1 MKVSPGVLLYCIVAV
16 LLTGCADFK
25 TVTIEEWPAE
35 RVEFSEEIVEL
46 YRDVSKASG
55 MIDAVEGYA
64 DIWIK
69 TPKREKRVYSNI
81 QLEKE
86 RTMRII
92 VSSGILGWP
101 VADMYFRPDS
111 LFVHDML
118 NNVLLVGSNHPD
130 NLEKILGVRSGYEL
144 FSNALTGMIPMNE
157 PLEAVQSVHKSGSR
171 VSFSVVTP
179 SGKKEFLV
187 NQSTRN
193 MEGVMISDASGRK
206 QVEMHFRNFSP
217 HSIKGKSVDLPNEID
232 LLMYNPRLDGGGRH
246 ELVIVYDERAVN
258 PENLRIEYRTPQK
271 ARVIELDRVGI
282 LPWM

>member
-1 MKVSPGVLLYCIVAV
+1 MVAV
-16 LLTGCADFK
+16 MLTGCADFK
-25 TVTIEEWPAE
+25 TVTVEEWPAE
-35 RVEFSEEIVEL
+35 RVEFSEELADL

-55 MIDAVEGYA
+55 VIDAVEGYA

-101 VADMYFRPDS
+101 VADMHFRPDS
-111 LFVHDML
+111 LYVHDML

-157 PLEAVQSVHKSGSR
+157 PLEAVQSVHKSGSS

-179 SGKKEFLV
+179 SGKKAFLV
-187 NQSTRN
+187 NQVTRN
-193 MEGVMISDASGRK
+193 MEGVIISDAFGRK

-217 HSIKGKSVDLPNEID
+217 HTIAGNPVDLPKEIN

-246 ELVIVYDERAVN
+246 ELVIVYDERTIN
-258 PENLRIEYRTPQK
+258 PENLRIQYRIPQK